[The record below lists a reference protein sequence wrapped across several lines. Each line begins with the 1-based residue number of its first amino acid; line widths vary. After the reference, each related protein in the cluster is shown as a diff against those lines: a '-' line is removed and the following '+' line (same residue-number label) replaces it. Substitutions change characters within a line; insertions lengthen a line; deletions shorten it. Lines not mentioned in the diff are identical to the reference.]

1 MTDVK
6 VQDAGAQK
14 SGLGILLLI
23 GGIAV
28 FSIQD
33 VIVRQMSS
41 SYPVLEFVF
50 FRTIFSIPPIL
61 LIVKLQGGFA
71 TMRAKRPFLLLV
83 RGFLMLLAYTTYY
96 LAVASLPLAT
106 AVALFFCAPLLVT
119 AMAALFL
126 PEPVG
131 LRRWGAVLVGFG
143 GVLLIAQPGSGFVD
157 PGVFIA
163 VAGAAIYSISVIMTR
178 KLGETE
184 SGNAML
190 IHQAMVY
197 LVFSGLAGLLM
208 QDLAVEADAHAAA
221 QFLMSG
227 WVMPQAGH
235 LALMALC
242 GVIAAAGFYGL
253 TQAYRL
259 APPSAV
265 APFEYTGMT
274 WGILWGY
281 VFWSEVPDVMA
292 IGGMVVIVAAG
303 VYIINRE
310 RVRGKRVVAGRQL
323 RLRT

>member
-1 MTDVK
+1 MANVGA
-6 VQDAGAQK
+6 QDADAQK
-14 SGLGILLLI
+14 SGLGILLLV
-23 GGIAV
+23 GAVAV

-33 VIVRQMSS
+33 IIVREMSS

-50 FRTIFSIPPIL
+50 FRTLFSIPPIL

-71 TMRAKRPFLLLV
+71 TMRANRPFLLLL

-119 AMAALFL
+119 AMAALL
-126 PEPVG
+126 LRESVG
-131 LRRWGAVLVGFG
+131 LRRWGAILAGFG

-157 PGVFIA
+157 PGVIIA
-163 VAGAAIYSISVIMTR
+163 VAGAAIYSVSVIMTR
-178 KLGETE
+178 KLGPTE

-197 LVFSGLAGLLM
+197 LVFSGIAGLFM
-208 QDLAVEADAHAAA
+208 QDLAVDSDAHAAA

-227 WVMPQAGH
+227 WVMPQPGH
-235 LALMALC
+235 LGLMALC

-253 TQAYRL
+253 TQAYRI
-259 APPSAV
+259 ASPSAV

-281 VFWSEVPDVMA
+281 VFWAEVPNMMA
-292 IGGMVVIVAAG
+292 IGGMAVIVVAG
-303 VYIINRE
+303 IYIIHRE
-310 RVRGKRVVAGRQL
+310 RVRGRRVVAGRQL
-323 RLRT
+323 RPRT

>member
-1 MTDVK
+1 MANVGA
-6 VQDAGAQK
+6 QDADAQK
-14 SGLGILLLI
+14 SGLGILLLV
-23 GGIAV
+23 GAVAV

-33 VIVRQMSS
+33 IIVREMSS

-50 FRTIFSIPPIL
+50 FRTLFSIPPIL

-71 TMRAKRPFLLLV
+71 TMRANRPFLLLL

-119 AMAALFL
+119 AMAALL
-126 PEPVG
+126 LRESVG
-131 LRRWGAVLVGFG
+131 LRRWGAILAGFG

-157 PGVFIA
+157 PGVIIA
-163 VAGAAIYSISVIMTR
+163 VAGAAIYSVSVIMTR
-178 KLGETE
+178 KLGPTE

-197 LVFSGLAGLLM
+197 LVFSGIAGLFM
-208 QDLAVEADAHAAA
+208 QDLAVESDAHAAA

-227 WVMPQAGH
+227 WVMPQPGH
-235 LALMALC
+235 LGLMALC

-253 TQAYRL
+253 TQAYRI
-259 APPSAV
+259 ASPSAV

-281 VFWSEVPDVMA
+281 VFWAEVPNMMA
-292 IGGMVVIVAAG
+292 IGGMAVIVVAG
-303 VYIINRE
+303 IYIIHRE
-310 RVRGKRVVAGRQL
+310 RVRGRRVVAGRQL
-323 RLRT
+323 RPRT